1 MTTEISQAFPG
12 TQQTKSPGT
21 ASVPLFLL
29 VYTRVLGW
37 LLFPALS
44 FTQHSRAE

>member
-1 MTTEISQAFPG
+1 MTTEISQDFPG

-29 VYTRVLGW
+29 VYTPGAWVAAVSCFIFYPTLQG
-37 LLFPALS
+37 
-44 FTQHSRAE
+44 

>member
-1 MTTEISQAFPG
+1 MATEISQVFPG

-29 VYTRVLGW
+29 VYTAGAWMAAVSG
-37 LLFPALS
+37 FIFYPAL
-44 FTQHSRAE
+44 QG